1 MQLHQ
6 ITVEYVAPE
15 DRLLLHLSTQTGERL
30 SLWITRRLLLALY
43 GPLHQAVSRAH
54 VAAEWGAVP
63 LSEGAADLLAE
74 SARAQ
79 ALRDADFATPPQA
92 PAGSRPLLEG
102 VIPVVGEVTLSVPV
116 GSDAAGQ
123 LTIRW
128 RTTDGRDVELNVPA
142 AAATALQTLLL
153 QGAERGGWGLAAPD
167 GETARTQEASGPRF
181 MN

>member
-15 DRLLLHLSTQTGERL
+15 DRLLLHLVAQTGERT
-30 SLWITRRLLLALY
+30 SLWITRRLLLALH

-63 LSEGAADLLAE
+63 LPDGAADLLAE

-79 ALRDADFATPPQA
+79 ALREADFATPPQTA
-92 PAGSRPLLEG
+92 TDAKPLLPG
-102 VIPVVGEVTLSVPV
+102 AVPVVGEVTLGVPV
-116 GSDAAGQ
+116 GAEAAGQ
-123 LTIRW
+123 LAIRW

-142 AAATALQTLLL
+142 AAATALQTLLV

-167 GETARTQEASGPRF
+167 DKTARTQEASGPRF

>member
-15 DRLLLHLSTQTGERL
+15 DRLLLHLVAQSGERT

-63 LSEGAADLLAE
+63 LHEGAADLLAE

-79 ALRDADFATPPQA
+79 ALREADFATPPQA
-92 PAGSRPLLEG
+92 APSAQVLPDGA
-102 VIPVVGEVTLSVPV
+102 VPVVGEVTLTVPV
-116 GSDAAGQ
+116 GADAAGQ

-153 QGAERGGWGLAAPD
+153 QGAERGGWGLAPAEN
-167 GETARTQEASGPRF
+167 ETARTQEASGPRF